1 METKIEPNKLELA
14 GSNRAM
20 FKDKCIASNTY
31 AKKKREREL
40 SHQQPDFINSGNQKK
55 KNKLNP
61 KLPAGRK

>member
-31 AKKKREREL
+31 AKKKERERTIT
-40 SHQQPDFINSGNQKK
+40 STT
-55 KNKLNP
+55 
-61 KLPAGRK
+61 